1 MRNVTMAVLLA
12 LTLALSGCALL
23 DSLVGEREVQAVT
36 DTGLP
41 IYETPD
47 GALTTETKDPATGA
61 AYTPKM
67 IRLVHPEGGTLTGA
81 QGLLGSFG
89 PWGAL
94 AGTLLGAAG
103 GVYARLRN
111 KQRLAAVGATK
122 QAEAQL
128 DATASALTF
137 AVRMVEKIK
146 EGTALDTDR
155 NGKVDL
161 TEVREWVRAQGGR
174 FANPEFLAEVVRI
187 ANASLSPADV
197 TAALKAAAAKSVA

>member
-1 MRNVTMAVLLA
+1 MKRFVLVA
-12 LTLALSGCALL
+12 AFSAGLTVSGCALL

-41 IYETPD
+41 IYEAAD
-47 GALTTETKDPATGA
+47 GTLTTEPNDPATGA
-61 AYTPKM
+61 VNAPKM

-94 AGTLLGAAG
+94 AGTVLGAAG
-103 GVYARLRN
+103 GLYARLRN
-111 KQRLAAVGATK
+111 RQRLAALGAQR

-128 DATASALTF
+128 DATGSALTF

-146 EGTALDTDR
+146 EGAALDADR
-155 NGKVDL
+155 NSRVDL
-161 TEVREWVRAQGGR
+161 AEVRAWVRDRGGR
-174 FANPEFLAEVVRI
+174 FGNPEFLAEVVRI
-187 ANASLSPADV
+187 ANASLSPAETV
-197 TAALKAAAAKSVA
+197 AALKAAAVRVGQ

>member
-1 MRNVTMAVLLA
+1 MRNVMIAVLLA
-12 LTLALSGCALL
+12 LGLTLSGCALL

-47 GALTTETKDPATGA
+47 GTLTTETKDPATGA

-103 GVYARLRN
+103 GVYARIRN

-155 NGKVDL
+155 NEKVDL
-161 TEVREWVRAQGGR
+161 AEVREWVRAQGGR

-197 TAALKAAAAKSVA
+197 TAALKSAAAKSVA